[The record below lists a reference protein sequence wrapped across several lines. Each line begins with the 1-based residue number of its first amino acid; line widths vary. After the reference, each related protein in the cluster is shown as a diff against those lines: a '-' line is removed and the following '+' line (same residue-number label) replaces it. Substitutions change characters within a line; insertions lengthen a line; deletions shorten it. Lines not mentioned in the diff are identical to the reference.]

1 MNVADKVVNYFSPQS
16 GLKRQMARMQ
26 GDAIKKFTNSGY
38 SESGASRSKK
48 SLRGWTA
55 KSKSP
60 QEDIDKNLDTLRQR
74 SRDLYMS
81 APLATSGIKTNRTNV
96 VGSGLRLKS
105 RIDFEYLGIP
115 REQADKWEI
124 NTEREFALWAES
136 VWCDTLRLNN
146 FYELQQIALMSW
158 LMNGDGFGIIKRD
171 NPTSWM
177 PYSLRI
183 HLIES
188 DRICNPNSINRTA
201 ASFLPA
207 RVNVVGKNGDNA
219 NLIYNG
225 VEIDKGSG
233 AVVAYW
239 ICDQYPNSTLKG
251 VKKDWTRVDA
261 FGEKTGNPNILHLM
275 EQERCEQYRGVP
287 YLAPVIECLKQITR
301 YTEATLTAAVVQS
314 FFTAFITSETADSN
328 PFFGSS
334 IDDDQK
340 VENDDETS
348 YELGAGTVN
357 VLRPG
362 EGVEFGEPKQPTA
375 QFDAFVTAMA
385 KYTGAALEIPFELL
399 TKSFMASYSASR
411 AALLEAWKAFR
422 MRRTW
427 FANDFCQPVYELWLA
442 EAVSR
447 GRVNAPGFF
456 SDPAKKK
463 AWCKADWNGPAPGQI
478 DPVKEVTAAILRV
491 QQAFSTHEKETIEL
505 TGGDWDKNIDQVIR
519 ENELL
524 QQVNPAGNP
533 ASREQNGDSQNNL
546 SNAIIGKLAD
556 YIAKEII
563 RSDESN
569 A

>member
-1 MNVADKVVNYFSPQS
+1 MNVADKIVNYFSPQS

-26 GDAIKKFTNSGY
+26 ADAVRTFTNSGY

-48 SLRGWTA
+48 ALRGWTA
-55 KSKSP
+55 RSKSP
-60 QEDIDKNLDTLRQR
+60 QEDIDKNLDILRQR

-96 VGSGLRLKS
+96 VGSGLRLKA
-105 RIDFEYLGIP
+105 RIDFEYLGMT
-115 REQADKWEI
+115 REQADKWEM
-124 NTEREFALWAES
+124 NTEREFSLWAES
-136 VWCDTLRLNN
+136 LWCDTLRLNN

-158 LMNGDGFGIIKRD
+158 LMNGDGFGILKKD
-171 NPTSWM
+171 EPNAWM

-183 HLIES
+183 HLVEA
-188 DRICNPNSINRTA
+188 DRICNPNSINRV

-207 RVNVVGKNGDNA
+207 RVNVVGKNTGNG
-219 NLIYNG
+219 NPIYNG
-225 VEIDKGSG
+225 VEVDKDSG

-239 ICDQYPNSTLKG
+239 LCDQYPNSTLKG
-251 VKKDWTRVDA
+251 IRKDWTRVEA

-334 IDDDQK
+334 INDDQK
-340 VENDDETS
+340 VEDDETS

-427 FANDFCQPVYELWLA
+427 FANDFCQPVYELWLS
-442 EAVSR
+442 EAVAR

-505 TGGDWDKNIDQVIR
+505 TGGDWDKNIDQVVR
-519 ENELL
+519 ESELL
-524 QQVNPAGNP
+524 KQLTPAESNGGNP
-533 ASREQNGDSQNNL
+533 TDNVQNNL
-546 SNAIIGKLAD
+546 AGAIINKIAE
-556 YIAKEII
+556 YIAKDIV